1 MLRCANFPCKYLK
14 IKQRGPAQS
23 TEKETVSADNE
34 DAIAD
39 VMEQHDQFI
48 SSMQSR
54 LAKLQV
60 MIFEIKIKLL

>member
-1 MLRCANFPCKYLK
+1 M
-14 IKQRGPAQS
+14 
-23 TEKETVSADNE
+23 EKETPSASDE
-34 DAIAD
+34 DVVAD

-60 MIFEIKIKLL
+60 ILNKLEIML